1 MNIAGEENLTE
12 LTPFTS
18 NSVQAAASDRGTGSY
33 STFYI
38 IQLHVCACMCI
49 HVCTHTNTMHT
60 VTQITIL
67 VVNSMMTSLI
77 CVPAQSCECYGQFP
91 IPDTSSSSVVAMVIG
106 WVLFVITLIA
116 CAIINILLIIMK
128 QHPENKKNK

>member
-1 MNIAGEENLTE
+1 MHA
-12 LTPFTS
+12 
-18 NSVQAAASDRGTGSY
+18 
-33 STFYI
+33 
-38 IQLHVCACMCI
+38 
-49 HVCTHTNTMHT
+49 CTHTNTMHT

-77 CVPAQSCECYGQFP
+77 SVPAQSCECYGQFP
-91 IPDTSSSSVVAMVIG
+91 MPDTSSSSMVAMVIG

-128 QHPENKKNK
+128 QRPENKKNK